1 MLERNLNGSVSVRE
15 EFRLHGALTPERQEA
30 LIDLLE
36 EVQAHCIMLLDTP
49 KEDNPAYPWF
59 KCWEEIHNV
68 TYGE

>member
-1 MLERNLNGSVSVRE
+1 MLTYRE

-36 EVQAHCIMLLDTP
+36 QVQAQCEYVEDKLLDP
-49 KEDNPAYPWF
+49 PAESHPAYAWYE
-59 KCWEEIHNV
+59 CWWEIHNT

>member
-1 MLERNLNGSVSVRE
+1 MLTYRE

-36 EVQAHCIMLLDTP
+36 EVQAHCIIVGDMLLDEPT
-49 KEDNPAYPWF
+49 EQDRPAYSLF